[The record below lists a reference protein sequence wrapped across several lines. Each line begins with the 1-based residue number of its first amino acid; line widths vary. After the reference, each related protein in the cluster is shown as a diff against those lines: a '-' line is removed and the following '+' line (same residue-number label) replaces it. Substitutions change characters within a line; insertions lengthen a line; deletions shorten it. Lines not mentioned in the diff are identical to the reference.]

1 MAAAAD
7 FDPQLFLGGA
17 RRPGH
22 AAGAVDQDL
31 VELGMDVRFHGTA
44 HSTDR
49 AVRMQAGPGRVRR
62 GVPVQCPTLRDEVFY
77 LYVTAPGMAA
87 RKVSLDRPV
96 TTIGRSS
103 MNDLPISDKMLS
115 RQHARI
121 VRDTDGGL
129 TVEDLG
135 SRNGTF
141 LNGDRLTTVQP
152 LKPGDRITVGGVTL
166 KVESESTTRV
176 RIEGGGE
183 DPLDNT
189 ILKASAELLRAQ
201 HTETDPRL
209 PAEQLGKLIESL
221 RVVNELTVELLRDIS
236 VDELLGFLMDKVFET
251 LKPDRGLVL
260 LKSRATG
267 ELAPAV
273 VRVAE
278 GISAEDIRLSKTLV
292 AAVVE
297 KRNGLLLMDT
307 MTGSGVSLADSIRL
321 SGIKSV
327 LAAPLEN
334 EGEVVGLIYVD
345 CRVGHRSFEE
355 ADLRLLT
362 SLANVAAAKI
372 QNARLME
379 ENAEKRQMDREFALA
394 REIQQRLLPEDPP
407 PLPGYELH
415 GSNVASRQVS
425 GDYFDFRLRN
435 DGKIYATIADVCGKG
450 VGPALLMASL
460 QASFHAWADEGVPV
474 PEMTGRL
481 SEAISRRTG
490 PDRFITFFLVLLD
503 PTTGEIEYTNA
514 GHNPGLLRRKDGSI
528 EELGSHGLPLALFP
542 GKPYGSS
549 KLTLKPGELLCLY
562 TDGVTE
568 ANNPKGEEFGMPKL
582 KEFLAGQVGKTPTDI
597 ETELAKVL
605 EEHAQGEP
613 FADDR
618 TLVMVRRLPA

>member
-1 MAAAAD
+1 M
-7 FDPQLFLGGA
+7 
-17 RRPGH
+17 
-22 AAGAVDQDL
+22 
-31 VELGMDVRFHGTA
+31 
-44 HSTDR
+44 
-49 AVRMQAGPGRVRR
+49 
-62 GVPVQCPTLRDEVFY
+62 FY
-77 LYVTAPGMAA
+77 LYVSAPGMAA

-103 MNDLPISDKMLS
+103 MNDLPVSDKMLS

-121 VRDTDGGL
+121 VRDNDGGL

-141 LNGDRLTTVQP
+141 LNGERLTMVQP

-189 ILKASAELLRAQ
+189 ILKASAELLRA
-201 HTETDPRL
+201 HATETDPRL

-221 RVVNELTVELLRDIS
+221 RVVNELTIELLRDIS
-236 VDELLGFLMDKVFET
+236 VDELLRFLMDKVFET

-260 LKSRATG
+260 LRSRATG
-267 ELAPAV
+267 ELTPAV

-278 GISAEDIRLSKTLV
+278 GISPEDIRLSKTLV

-307 MTGSGVSLADSIRL
+307 ATGSGVSLADSIRL

-372 QNARLME
+372 QNARLMQ

-394 REIQQRLLPEDPP
+394 REIQQRLLPEEPAAGSRLSASRLQHRVAAGLGRLLRLPAAPGRQDLRDDRRRLRQGRRARAAHGLAAGVVSRVGGRGRPRRGDDGP
-407 PLPGYELH
+407 PLRGDLAAHRPGPVHHVL
-415 GSNVASRQVS
+415 
-425 GDYFDFRLRN
+425 
-435 DGKIYATIADVCGKG
+435 
-450 VGPALLMASL
+450 PAPARS
-460 QASFHAWADEGVPV
+460 A
-474 PEMTGRL
+474 
-481 SEAISRRTG
+481 
-490 PDRFITFFLVLLD
+490 
-503 PTTGEIEYTNA
+503 TGEVEYTNA
-514 GHNPGLLRRKDGSI
+514 GHNPGLLLRADGTI

-549 KLTLKPGELLCLY
+549 KLTLAAEDLLLLY

-568 ANNPKGEEFGMPKL
+568 ANNPEGDEFGMPRL
-582 KEFLAGQVGKTPTDI
+582 KEL
-597 ETELAKVL
+597 LAKQI
-605 EEHAQGEP
+605 APRGERHRGGAGHGAGGTRAGGAIRGRP
-613 FADDR
+613 HVGHGQEIGELGASIASW
-618 TLVMVRRLPA
+618 VRGALR